1 MPTTQGAISSR
12 SKLPRPVADANF
24 VSDLRDLYGRLP
36 SLLRNKYVLTLAAF
50 VVYVSFFDHYSL
62 YKQWELRRTLRGLQ
76 AEKVEYARTIE
87 ESEELRRTIQADEE
101 RFARE
106 RYFMKRA
113 NEDVYV
119 FD

>member
-1 MPTTQGAISSR
+1 M
-12 SKLPRPVADANF
+12 ADANF
-24 VSDLRDLYGRLP
+24 ASDLRARYARLP
-36 SLLRNKYVLTLAAF
+36 RLARNKYALVLAGF
-50 VVYVSFFDHYSL
+50 VVYIAFFDHYSL
-62 YKQWELRRTLRGLQ
+62 YKQWELRQTLRGLE
-76 AEKVEYARTIE
+76 AEKVQYVRTIE

-119 FD
+119 FE

>member
-1 MPTTQGAISSR
+1 M
-12 SKLPRPVADANF
+12 ADANF

-36 SLLRNKYVLTLAAF
+36 RLARNKYALVLAGF

-62 YKQWELRRTLRGLQ
+62 YKQWELRETLRGLE
-76 AEKVEYARTIE
+76 AEKAQYVRTIE
-87 ESEELRRTIQADEE
+87 ESEELRRTIEADEE

-106 RYFMKRA
+106 RYFMKRP

-119 FD
+119 FE